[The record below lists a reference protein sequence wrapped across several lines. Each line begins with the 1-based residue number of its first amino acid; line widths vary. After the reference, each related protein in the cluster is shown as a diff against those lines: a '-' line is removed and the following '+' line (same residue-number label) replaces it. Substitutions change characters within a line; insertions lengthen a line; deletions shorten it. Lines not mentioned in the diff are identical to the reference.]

1 MILQALNGYYE
12 RLLTDPGADISEF
25 GFANE
30 DIDSVIELS
39 VRGIPLGVTV
49 LDQPKSSY
57 CPSPAVSLSSLRK
70 SEFPMAYKR
79 TSGVAAYFM
88 ADKGEYAIPGSDIKK
103 HNEFKGVAKEVIG
116 EANSA
121 ELTSF
126 LLFLD
131 CSDEYAEKLSA
142 FDKEIYDRR
151 KVAFRLQGRTSFLH
165 ECQEAIDKWKLYL
178 NGVPGKKKGTCLISG
193 KKQFVLPVH
202 PPIRNKRNALASKK
216 GELSIVSFNFDAT
229 VSYGK
234 EQSFNAPVSERAA
247 FAYTTALNHLL
258 APESPRKLRV
268 GDTTVVFWTEARGQ
282 AEKFFNFAMGGKYA
296 EDDSLAKRL
305 EGYLSAVAK
314 GKYPEELGDAK
325 TRFYVLGLSPNAARL
340 SVRFWHVGTVGG
352 VAERIGQYFSDQ
364 ELDHNYT
371 FTKYPSIKSLFY
383 ALAPY
388 RKDKDTNRY
397 KAAELTQS
405 TEDRCSSVVNDFLLS
420 VLNGERYPKQLFNMV
435 LQRLRKDTC
444 TDGFNGFVR
453 LAFLKAYLIQSK
465 QEVPVSLDSNSKEY
479 GYVLGRLFATV
490 ENIQRAASKTEL
502 NTTLRDRYF
511 TGAMSSPSRVFVPLI
526 QNAFDNLPKLRKS
539 ESGLYGYFEKTLN
552 EIMNKIEI
560 SDGLKHTLKPEEQGQ
575 FVIGYFHQRSFKKD
589 KNTED

>member
-12 RLLTDPGADISEF
+12 RLLTDPEVDISEF
-25 GFANE
+25 GFGRQGVHFALTLDRNGTLVGRPLDLRDE
-30 DIDSVIELS
+30 KGRPRRTEVPGPA
-39 VRGIPLGVTV
+39 VRTVGVVPNFAWDNTGYVLGADEKGKPERTAQTHAAFKALATTV
-49 LDQPKSSY
+49 LDGVDD
-57 CPSPAVSLSSLRK
+57 AGAAALRAFLAGWNP
-70 SEFPMAYKR
+70 EQ
-79 TSGVAAYFM
+79 AAQLPEWETLVGQNVVFM
-88 ADKGEYAIPGSDIKK
+88 LDGEPGFLHDRAAFRRAWVRHLEAEGGGEQGMCLITGQTAPIPPTHAKI
-103 HNEFKGVAKEVIG
+103 KGVAG
-116 EANSA
+116 AQ
-121 ELTSF
+121 TSGA
-126 LLFLD
+126 
-131 CSDEYAEKLSA
+131 S
-142 FDKEIYDRR
+142 
-151 KVAFRLQGRTSFLH
+151 
-165 ECQEAIDKWKLYL
+165 
-178 NGVPGKKKGTCLISG
+178 LI
-193 KKQFVLPVH
+193 
-202 PPIRNKRNALASKK
+202 
-216 GELSIVSFNFDAT
+216 SFNFDAAK
-229 VSYGK
+229 SFGK
-234 EQSFNAPVSERAA
+234 EQNLNAPVSERAA

-282 AEKFFNFAMGGKYA
+282 AEKFFNFAMGGKHA
-296 EDDSLAKRL
+296 EDDDQARRL

-314 GKYPEELGDAK
+314 GKYPEELGDA
-325 TRFYVLGLSPNAARL
+325 TTPFYVLGLSPNAARL

-352 VAERIGQYFSDQ
+352 IAERIGQYYSDQ

-589 KNTED
+589 KNTEG